1 MLRPVRAAAP
11 CLFLLGCGFTTPGG
25 GIGPGDASHVSDS
38 PLASGDSNLAG
49 DAPTIDAMADATAA
63 SCPTSFV
70 TVPNAGTSS
79 KYLVF
84 PKTSQLGALTGC
96 PSGTHL
102 LHLDDQAEADALEAY
117 ITANSSSPTGLYRVV
132 GARDGFFRDL
142 WHDLD
147 FITLLTFLPWGQ
159 NEPTD
164 VFLAGEDCIVLK
176 SEQSTAVIGAQEC
189 SSAHE
194 FACECD

>member
-1 MLRPVRAAAP
+1 MRAAVP
-11 CLFLLGCGFTTPGG
+11 CLFLVACGFTTPGG
-25 GIGPGDASHVSDS
+25 GIGPDDASHVSDTAI
-38 PLASGDSNLAG
+38 ASGDSNAPG
-49 DAPTIDAMADATAA
+49 DAPVVDAISDAA

-70 TVPNAGTSS
+70 TIPNSGTSS

-84 PKTSQLGALTGC
+84 QKSSQLGALTGC
-96 PSGTHL
+96 PGGTHL
-102 LHLDDQAEADALEAY
+102 LHLDNQAEATALEAY

-132 GARDGFFRDL
+132 GARDGLFRDL

-147 FITLLTFLPWGQ
+147 FITALTFLPWGQ

-164 VFLAGEDCIVLK
+164 VFLGGEDCIVLK
-176 SEQSTAVIGAQEC
+176 KEQTTAVIGAQEC